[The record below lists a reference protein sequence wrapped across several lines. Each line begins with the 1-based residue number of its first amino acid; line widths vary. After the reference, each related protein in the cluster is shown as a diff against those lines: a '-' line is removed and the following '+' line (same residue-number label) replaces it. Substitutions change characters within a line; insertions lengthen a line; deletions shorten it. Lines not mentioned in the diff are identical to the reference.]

1 VQEADPACV
10 LKVPMSHNE
19 HVPNPSGP
27 VVPAL
32 QVHTFEIELITVEDF
47 PVPHTVHAADPASAL

>member
-1 VQEADPACV
+1 
-10 LKVPMSHNE
+10 VPIPHNE

-32 QVHTFEIELITVEDF
+32 QVHTFEIEPITGDDF
-47 PVPHTVHAADPASAL
+47 PVPHMVHAADPVSGL